1 MFRMR
6 KLSSQK
12 LMSLWFI
19 FNRKVYFVSMWK
31 FQDFYMAM
39 MFSGGFNPCVFG
51 VELELVSQL
60 LCLFPSNITSDGC
73 AGINHINSLPKG

>member
-1 MFRMR
+1 MFRMG

-19 FNRKVYFVSMWK
+19 FNGKVYFVSMWK

-39 MFSGGFNPCVFG
+39 MFSGDFKPCVFG
-51 VELELVSQL
+51 VEL
-60 LCLFPSNITSDGC
+60 
-73 AGINHINSLPKG
+73 